1 VFLEDE
7 RRGKTM
13 KTMIS
18 FCVALAFSAGVALAE
33 DLKSGLQPG
42 APIGAFDVL
51 KCAGAVDDGVKVG
64 TQLCYRCKYGAR
76 PMVMIFSRG
85 GSAPVA
91 ALAKQL
97 DKAVAENSDKKLAAF
112 VNLLGED
119 REKLEADAKQLGAK
133 SQLANVPVV
142 VPVEFENGPDNYG
155 INPKADVTVILAQGG
170 KVKATHAF
178 AKGEFGTKGAEAV
191 VADLPKILGQ

>member
-1 VFLEDE
+1 
-7 RRGKTM
+7 M

-18 FCVALAFSAGVALAE
+18 LCVALAFSAGAALAE

-42 APIGAFDVL
+42 QVIGAFDVL

-85 GSAPVA
+85 SAEPVA
-91 ALAKQL
+91 ALARQL
-97 DKAVAENSDKKLAAF
+97 DKSVTENSDKKLAAF
-112 VNLLGED
+112 VNLLGDD

-133 SQLANVPVV
+133 ARLANVPVV

-155 INPKADVTVILAQGG
+155 INPKAEVTVILAQGG
-170 KVKATHAF
+170 TVKATHAF
-178 AKGEFGTKGAEAV
+178 AQGEFNQKAAAAV